1 VGRGTTAHA
10 SGTDLTGSRSTRMSA
25 GLARN
30 WWAIGLRGAAAI
42 LFVIAI
48 LCLPS
53 PTIASLVLMFA
64 TYVAADGAFAILAGM
79 RAAPRGERWRL
90 LVLEGATNLAAA
102 AAVLAWPAIAIA
114 APFVRLACAWAVV
127 TGALLLAAA
136 HRLAAP
142 HGRWIL
148 VLAGVASAGWGA
160 LAAAADAGNPHTIRL
175 WLVGYAVIFGGV
187 LLALAGQLR
196 KRHWESAAL
205 AAHRS

>member
-1 VGRGTTAHA
+1 
-10 SGTDLTGSRSTRMSA
+10 MSA

-114 APFVRLACAWAVV
+114 APFVRLACAMGRRHRSAVAR
-127 TGALLLAAA
+127 G
-136 HRLAAP
+136 
-142 HGRWIL
+142 G
-148 VLAGVASAGWGA
+148 ASACR
-160 LAAAADAGNPHTIRL
+160 AAWSLDPG
-175 WLVGYAVIFGGV
+175 FGGCGV
-187 LLALAGQLR
+187 GRLGGVGSGR
-196 KRHWESAAL
+196 
-205 AAHRS
+205 

>member
-1 VGRGTTAHA
+1 MELAR
-10 SGTDLTGSRSTRMSA
+10 SRSARMSG

-30 WWAIGLRGAAAI
+30 WWAMGLRGAAAI

-48 LCLPS
+48 LCLPT
-53 PTIASLVLMFA
+53 PTIAALVLMFA
-64 TYVAADGAFAILAGM
+64 AYVAADGACTILAGM
-79 RAAPRGERWRL
+79 RGSPRGERWRL
-90 LVLEGATNLAAA
+90 LATNLAAA

-136 HRLAAP
+136 RRLSGP
-142 HGRWIL
+142 HGRWVL
-148 VLAGVASAGWGA
+148 VLAGAASAGWGA
-160 LAAAADAGNPHTIRL
+160 LVAAADAGDPHTIRL

-196 KRHWESAAL
+196 KRHSGTAGL

>member
-1 VGRGTTAHA
+1 
-10 SGTDLTGSRSTRMSA
+10 MSA

-30 WWAIGLRGAAAI
+30 WWAVGLRGAVAM
-42 LFVIAI
+42 LLVIAI

-64 TYVAADGAFAILAGM
+64 AYVAADGALAILAGM
-79 RAAPRGERWRL
+79 RAVPRGERWHL
-90 LVLEGATNLAAA
+90 LILEGATNLAAA
-102 AAVLAWPAIAIA
+102 AAVLAWPAVAIA

-136 HRLAAP
+136 HRLSGP
-142 HGRWIL
+142 HGRW
-148 VLAGVASAGWGA
+148 VLAVAGVASAGWGV
-160 LAAAADAGNPHTIRL
+160 LAAAADAGDPHAIKW

-196 KRHWESAAL
+196 KRHWESAAV
-205 AAHRS
+205 AAHTS

>member
-1 VGRGTTAHA
+1 
-10 SGTDLTGSRSTRMSA
+10 MSA

-30 WWAIGLRGAAAI
+30 WWAVGLRGAAAM

-53 PTIASLVLMFA
+53 PTIAALVLMFIA
-64 TYVAADGAFAILAGM
+64 YVAADGALAILAGM
-79 RAAPRGERWRL
+79 RALPRGERWRL
-90 LVLEGATNLAAA
+90 LILEGATNLAAA

-136 HRLAAP
+136 HRLSGP
-142 HGRWIL
+142 HGRWVL

-160 LAAAADAGNPHTIRL
+160 LAAAADASDPHAIRL

-196 KRHWESAAL
+196 KRHQEAA
-205 AAHRS
+205 AVATRGS

>member
-1 VGRGTTAHA
+1 
-10 SGTDLTGSRSTRMSA
+10 MSA

-42 LFVIAI
+42 LFVIAV

-53 PTIASLVLMFA
+53 PTVASLVLMFA
-64 TYVAADGAFAILAGM
+64 AYVAADGAFAILAGM
-79 RAAPRGERWRL
+79 RGSPRGERWRL
-90 LVLEGATNLAAA
+90 LILEGATHLAAA

-114 APFVRLACAWAVV
+114 APFVGLACAWAVV

-136 HRLAAP
+136 HRLSGP
-142 HGRWIL
+142 HGRWVL

-160 LAAAADAGNPHTIRL
+160 LAADAGDPQTIRL
-175 WLVGYAVIFGGV
+175 WLVGYAVIFGWV

-196 KRHWESAAL
+196 KRHQGAAAV
-205 AAHRS
+205 AARGS

>member
-1 VGRGTTAHA
+1 
-10 SGTDLTGSRSTRMSA
+10 MSA

-30 WWAIGLRGAAAI
+30 WWAVGLRGAAAM

-53 PTIASLVLMFA
+53 PTIASLMLMFA
-64 TYVAADGAFAILAGM
+64 AYVAADGAFAILAGM

-90 LVLEGATNLAAA
+90 LILEGATNLAA

-136 HRLAAP
+136 HRLSGP
-142 HGRWIL
+142 HGRWVL

-160 LAAAADAGNPHTIRL
+160 LAAAADAGNPQTIRL

-187 LLALAGQLR
+187 LLALAGHLR
-196 KRHWESAAL
+196 RRHNESAVVAV
-205 AAHRS
+205 RGS